1 MRLRKTLTIVICQW
15 QADQLFAA
23 ETYINWSARHYQN
36 SGNMLQ
42 KPIPTIVYQSITIVF
57 IFILLS
63 EFSLWELV
71 WSNLQFFMSVV
82 TIMHEQNI
90 ICSLSTEI
98 HVSELHH
105 QKVIFTTAA
114 VVVIIISTIIM
125 IIILLLLLLI
135 INNNY

>member
-23 ETYINWSARHYQN
+23 EACINWSLRHYHIT
-36 SGNMLQ
+36 GNMLQ
-42 KPIPTIVYQSITIVF
+42 KPSQTIIFYQSVTIVF
-57 IFILLS
+57 TFILLS
-63 EFSLWELV
+63 ESSFEAIC
-71 WSNLQFFMSVV
+71 NFHFMSVV

-114 VVVIIISTIIM
+114 VVVIVISTII
-125 IIILLLLLLI
+125 IIILLLLLI
-135 INNNY
+135 INNNYY